1 MRTWFDSA
9 KAHATE
15 RTAVYP
21 LRATALSKN
30 SFVTQTKL
38 KRGLDGSAASDYH
51 NDKPFDGVD
60 AAIHIVLNN
69 AMFLLRIAE
78 ALVASQE
85 SHLQSSIASQLST
98 EGSIEMKAPA
108 TTFCSVL
115 SDEQAANEPMLE
127 GSEKLSRIRLSCSLE
142 CSTPSPRSVTTV
154 SARTISPNSS
164 SASPHL
170 AMHSPTSSVTNS
182 SPTHCRVTGQLHQG
196 LLYNLLVNSE
206 TSRSQ
211 SRSPL
216 PCTSPLLTPVGSSS
230 PAQTPS
236 SLKMMTK
243 SSDAMVEDVRVGC
256 TGTVELGTAVSN
268 TLVSWPSLTSKLK
281 DVVTHSDHRSQQP
294 PFSNTVRLATVHSN
308 SRHRTNSFGCK
319 TSVTRPY
326 SRPHASSV
334 GAASDLYPA
343 IKLKLQSCR
352 QSQVAEKDASI
363 LRSRLSLRYR
373 TISKSQENTFNPNG
387 SADAGLHCLSVS
399 QSQLTN
405 QQSSSLS
412 SPRIPLQTQSAQA
425 RLMTSSGLTPPVCTS
440 YSSSGYCSA
449 GATHSPIPSS
459 QSADSGLDEPVD
471 LTSGLLPNPVSQQQP
486 PRSLPSTLM
495 TTTFSDLTKPIT
507 SRIDSPHWVQL
518 AKKTARPV
526 QARITEWLRQV
537 TEFVALSAPLMSTM
551 KLGQFPSSM
560 SSRSTSLR
568 RNELNGHGPDRDME
582 FWLSLLA
589 GCWHRLLA
597 LSMVENAL
605 DLVVVEDKSTH
616 VLPVAGDADMD
627 QCSIPWLL
635 FFEKNG
641 LELDAIR
648 LAETSR
654 PDRQFATGLAQ
665 LMSELRQAALSPPE
679 FYLLR
684 HVVLLTAQEPS
695 AIPTLGLNVIRASRC
710 IQARSESPPTVKVTS
725 SLWQNGSGN
734 GLSADCVTNTTSSP
748 DKLQSTNLVP
758 FDLACLVSGLKALS
772 TLCPYGMANLFCTH
786 LRTGSP
792 SLNRTFL
799 LELHARFGNAMSEL
813 NGTRPPVTQIVELDE
828 VCADEAARN
837 GTSILEQLFDSS

>member
-1 MRTWFDSA
+1 
-9 KAHATE
+9 
-15 RTAVYP
+15 
-21 LRATALSKN
+21 
-30 SFVTQTKL
+30 
-38 KRGLDGSAASDYH
+38 
-51 NDKPFDGVD
+51 
-60 AAIHIVLNN
+60 
-69 AMFLLRIAE
+69 MFLLRIAE

-85 SHLQSSIASQLST
+85 SHLQSSVASQLST
-98 EGSIEMKAPA
+98 EGAIEMKAPA

-115 SDEQAANEPMLE
+115 SGEQAVNEPMLE

-142 CSTPSPRSVTTV
+142 CSTPSPRSVTTI
-154 SARTISPNSS
+154 SARTLSPNSS

-236 SLKMMTK
+236 SLKMMTE
-243 SSDAMVEDVRVGC
+243 SNDAMVEDVRVGS
-256 TGTVELGTAVSN
+256 TGTVEIGTAVSN

-281 DVVTHSDHRSQQP
+281 DIVTHSDPRSQQP
-294 PFSNTVRLATVHSN
+294 PVSNAARLATVHSN
-308 SRHRTNSFGCK
+308 SRHRANSFGCK
-319 TSVTRPY
+319 TSISRPY
-326 SRPHASSV
+326 SRPHAASV

-352 QSQVAEKDASI
+352 QSQVAEKDPSI

-399 QSQLTN
+399 QSQLTS
-405 QQSSSLS
+405 QQSSCLS
-412 SPRIPLQTQSAQA
+412 SPRILHQTQSAQA
-425 RLMTSSGLTPPVCTS
+425 RLMTSSGLAPPVCTS
-440 YSSSGYCSA
+440 YNSSGYCSA

-471 LTSGLLPNPVSQQQP
+471 LTSGLLPNLVGQQQP
-486 PRSLPSTLM
+486 PRSLPSAVM
-495 TTTFSDLTKPIT
+495 MTTFSDLTKPIT
-507 SRIDSPHWVQL
+507 TSCIESPHWVQL

-537 TEFVALSAPLMSTM
+537 TEFVALSAPLISTM
-551 KLGQFPSSM
+551 KLGQFPVSVSP
-560 SSRSTSLR
+560 RSTYLR

-616 VLPVAGDADMD
+616 VLPVAGGADMD

-635 FFEKNG
+635 FFGKNG
-641 LELDAIR
+641 LELDAVR

-665 LMSELRQAALSPPE
+665 LMSELRQAALSPQE

-725 SLWQNGSGN
+725 CLWQNGSGN
-734 GLSADCVTNTTSSP
+734 GLSTDCITNTTSSP
-748 DKLQSTNLVP
+748 DKRQSTNLVP

-813 NGTRPPVTQIVELDE
+813 NGARPPVTTIVGLDE
-828 VCADEAARN
+828 VCSDEAAQN
-837 GTSILEQLFDSS
+837 GTSILEQLFDNS